1 MSPPS
6 NPMGGGAFI
15 IARRGT
21 VYVTPGPYLPIAKSQ
36 CAHSA
41 QPIYMYRST
50 GSLITGSRAC
60 SLRASASPRSTTRST
75 IHIDPYPAPQ
85 RRRLFNSPHAAMMQD
100 LVRLWHSTSLARREE
115 IRSSVCAGQYRE
127 RSKQTFLEALDRC
140 TEFELECQRIASQ
153 LDNEL
158 TSDGRV
164 AATRQTPDGV
174 ATKGAGI
181 VEPESPRT
189 QFRRA
194 VCRGAGA
201 EPRSS
206 RSYNN
211 STGCCDCGCNRRLR
225 ICLHLW
231 KNRNELIDIFKKG
244 WKEDQGGLAFGLR
257 MGLGLGLGV
266 GLGVAVGWQNALP
279 MPAAVSSPPPT
290 TRRAHTLSIH
300 YMNTISI
307 LSYYLPLTSGLFP
320 LPQHGTICHRSLL
333 RCLAAC
339 RLGCCWD
346 LFGALYLGAG
356 LTVL

>member
-1 MSPPS
+1 MATHGSAGRNDRGAHTTVRLPALAAPRA
-6 NPMGGGAFI
+6 PDGGA
-15 IARRGT
+15 RGGSSVAVGDERVEQQQAAT
-21 VYVTPGPYLPIAKSQ
+21 HLQLYLEKMVEKKDAQLAQLLEQHRGDMQKLLDKKDEHMQKLLDKKDEQLAKKDENFTQ
-36 CAHSA
+36 
-41 QPIYMYRST
+41 
-50 GSLITGSRAC
+50 L
-60 SLRASASPRSTTRST
+60 
-75 IHIDPYPAPQ
+75 
-85 RRRLFNSPHAAMMQD
+85 
-100 LVRLWHSTSLARREE
+100 LARKDAQHREDL
-115 IRSSVCAGQYRE
+115 AKKDQQLE
-127 RSKQTFLEALDRC
+127 RLLQ
-140 TEFELECQRIASQ
+140 QH
-153 LDNEL
+153 
-158 TSDGRV
+158 
-164 AATRQTPDGV
+164 GV

-194 VCRGAGA
+194 VWRGAGA
-201 EPRSS
+201 EPRSP

-225 ICLHLW
+225 MCLHLW
-231 KNRNELIDIFKKG
+231 KNRNELVDIFKKG

-290 TRRAHTLSIH
+290 TTRRAHTLSIH

-307 LSYYLPLTSGLFP
+307 LSYLSLTSGLFP
-320 LPQHGTICHRSLL
+320 LSQHGTICHRSLL